1 MMNERNSV
9 FQKDSCT
16 SESFTIQL
24 TNPMLYDRLNIL
36 SAEYSI
42 AVGQLVNIAVRR
54 LIDDV
59 DFVRELRM
67 GKIKLE

>member
-1 MMNERNSV
+1 MNESNNV
-9 FQKDSCT
+9 FQKDSGT

-59 DFVRELRM
+59 DFMRELRM